1 MTKQRERVAA
11 VEEEKKKP
19 TGGKGTFFGR
29 KQRNER
35 RHLEPKKRVE
45 RPFWNEKRA

>member
-1 MTKQRERVAA
+1 MTKQRERVVA
-11 VEEEKKKP
+11 VEEEEKP
-19 TGGKGTFFGR
+19 IEGGDFFGR